1 MNMISVHGNISIM
14 FFNKICRSTFRTEYV
29 QYDVGKYLPLQ
40 NASTK
45 DTQTNI
51 IIYKYLNGI
60 FVGEKQ
66 FFISL
71 SIFLKF
77 ISSAMDY
84 LPYFGFSN
92 VESNKRSHSTNK

>member
-1 MNMISVHGNISIM
+1 MVTLVLC
-14 FFNKICRSTFRTEYV
+14 FNKTCRSTFRTEYA

-51 IIYKYLNGI
+51 IMYKSLNGI
-60 FVGEKQ
+60 FVGGKH

-77 ISSAMDY
+77 ISSVLDY
-84 LPYFGFSN
+84 LPYFWFSN
-92 VESNKRSHSTNK
+92 VESNKSSHSTNK